1 MKKLFFGTIAIIGL
15 VYVAI
20 GLHMIHPG
28 LAVVGGGAL
37 MLTIGLV
44 VLLDE

>member
-1 MKKLFFGTIAIIGL
+1 MKKLFLGAVALIGL
-15 VYVAI
+15 VYVGI

-37 MLTIGLV
+37 MLVFGL